1 MEVRVL
7 PPAVFWLSPSGAT
20 KTPPGSPPLPS
31 CLHCPLPH
39 YLSAHPFPE
48 KIGERHR
55 VAAELERVGV
65 HAQIVEG
72 GRGIFDV
79 IVDGKLI
86 FSKHSTGH
94 FPKDGEIATLL
105 SLP

>member
-1 MEVRVL
+1 M
-7 PPAVFWLSPSGAT
+7 
-20 KTPPGSPPLPS
+20 
-31 CLHCPLPH
+31 
-39 YLSAHPFPE
+39 
-48 KIGERHR
+48 
-55 VAAELERVGV
+55 